1 MADTRYIRPYAALER
16 HTTEMRQQRNQR
28 RIRVGLAVGG
38 GIAAAALTYWLV
50 PPLTV
55 LAVGVAGL
63 VIFFSSIT
71 GGSSV
76 AASEMVGVEGEV
88 RALRFLEQL
97 PDDYL
102 LFNQVM
108 VPDERLPNGRRE
120 LDFVVLGPSSLHVV
134 EVKNTP
140 GLIYVRPGEARWPLA
155 HKAGCGGRP
164 GWNAVDNPLIQAQA
178 QTEALARWLLR
189 HGLSMNPQPVV
200 CFARSNVALRDR
212 GHSAIPVL
220 TAAELTEHLG
230 RKSVPIPLNQR
241 DAIKKVLAGTAG
253 HSVDQAA

>member
-16 HTTEMRQQRNQR
+16 HAAEMRQKRNQR
-28 RIRVGLAVGG
+28 RMRLGLAVGG
-38 GIAAAALTYWLV
+38 GITVTALTYWLV

-55 LAVGVAGL
+55 LAVGIAAL

-76 AASEMVGVEGEV
+76 EASEMIGVEGEV

-97 PDDYL
+97 PVDYL

-140 GLIYVRPGEARWPLA
+140 GLIYVRPAEARWPLA

-164 GWNAVDNPLIQAQA
+164 GWNAVDNPLIQARA
-178 QTEALARWLLR
+178 QTEALGRWLLR
-189 HGLSMNPQPVV
+189 HGLSIDPQPIV

-212 GHSAIPVL
+212 EQSAIPVL

-230 RKSVPIPLNQR
+230 RQGLPLPLNQR
-241 DAIKKVLAGTAG
+241 DGIERLLAGTGG
-253 HSVDQAA
+253 HSVRRAA